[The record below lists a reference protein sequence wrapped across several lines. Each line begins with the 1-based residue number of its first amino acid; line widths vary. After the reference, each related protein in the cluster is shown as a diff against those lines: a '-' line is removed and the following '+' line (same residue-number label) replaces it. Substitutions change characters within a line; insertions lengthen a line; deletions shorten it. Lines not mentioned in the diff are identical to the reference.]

1 MVDQIDHCGD
11 FDRSLHAAQ
20 ARLTGGLSMT
30 ALSLAWADWAA
41 HMIDQPGRQMEL
53 AQLAADGWLAI
64 IRQAAGLHFEPK
76 LPDKQDNRFQDPGW
90 KTGPAALIS
99 DAFLRVTDF
108 WNQATQNTSGVS
120 EKNERIVN
128 FAARQILDV
137 MAPSNIPFFNPEV
150 LAKAQATS
158 GDSLREG
165 MANFIEDLC
174 HAGRSG
180 AQTLPMQ
187 PGKDVA
193 VTPGKV
199 VFRNDLL
206 ELIQYEPTE
215 KNVRPE
221 PVLIVPAWIMKYYIL
236 DLSPQNSMVKYLVGQ
251 GFTVFCISWR
261 NPDASMR
268 DIGMDDYRSLGV
280 MAALDAITVICGDKK
295 IHAAGYCLGGTLLS
309 ITAAAMAR
317 DLDERLA
324 TITLMAAQT
333 DFTEAGELQLFVNE
347 SQLHFLDD
355 VMWSEGYLDAQQ
367 MSGAFQM
374 LRANDLIW
382 SQMIRRYY
390 LGEKDQPNDLMSWNM
405 DTTRMPY
412 RMHSE
417 YLHKLFL
424 NNDLAEGRFQ
434 AGGREISLADI
445 RAPFFVIGTE
455 KDHIAP
461 WRSVY
466 KLQQL
471 NQGDFTFILTSGG
484 HNAGVVSEPG
494 HPRRHFCQL
503 ERPAGGLF
511 VPPDEWQSHAVCQE
525 GSWWVVWSDWL
536 SGHSNKSITPPML
549 GAPKA
554 GYPILA
560 AAPGTYVFQR

>member
-1 MVDQIDHCGD
+1 MADHCGD

-20 ARLTGGLSMT
+20 ARLTGGLSVT
-30 ALSLAWADWAA
+30 ALSLAWADWAMHLA
-41 HMIDQPGRQMEL
+41 DQPGRQVEL
-53 AQLAADGWLAI
+53 AQAAADGWRALL
-64 IRQAAGLHFEPK
+64 RQAVGLPFTPQ
-76 LPDKQDNRFQDPGW
+76 LPDKQDKRFEDPGW
-90 KTGPAALIS
+90 QNGPAALTS
-99 DAFLRVTDF
+99 QTFLRVADF
-108 WNQATQNTSGVS
+108 WSKATSDTAGVS
-120 EKNERIVN
+120 QRNERIVN

-137 MAPSNIPFFNPEV
+137 MAPSNIPFCNPEV
-150 LAKAQATS
+150 LAKAQATG
-158 GDSLREG
+158 GDSLWQG
-165 MANFIEDLC
+165 MANLLDDMRN
-174 HAGRSG
+174 AGRNS
-180 AQTLPMQ
+180 AQKIPMQ

-199 VFRNDLL
+199 VFRNEVI
-206 ELIQYEPTE
+206 ELIQYEPTT
-215 KNVRPE
+215 KTVRPE
-221 PVLIVPAWIMKYYIL
+221 PILIVPAWIMKYYIL

-261 NPDASMR
+261 NPDATMR
-268 DIGMDDYRSLGV
+268 DVGMDDYRRLGI
-280 MAALDAITVICGDKK
+280 MAALDAITAICGDQK

-309 ITAAAMAR
+309 IAAATMAR

-324 TITLMAAQT
+324 TVSLMAAQT
-333 DFTEAGELQLFVNE
+333 DFTEAGELQLFINE

-355 VMWSEGYLDAQQ
+355 VMWAEGYLDAQQ

-424 NNDLAEGRFQ
+424 NNDLAEGRYQ
-434 AGGREISLADI
+434 SEGRAISLADI

-471 NQGDFTFILTSGG
+471 NKGDFTFILTSGG

-494 HPRRHFCQL
+494 HPRRHFCKL
-503 ERPAGGLF
+503 EPKENDLF
-511 VPPDEWQSHAVCQE
+511 VPPDEWQSQASCQE
-525 GSWWVVWSDWL
+525 GSWWVDWSEWL
-536 SGHSNKSITPPML
+536 SKHSSVPVKPPAL

-554 GYPILA
+554 GYPVLA
-560 AAPGTYVFQR
+560 VAPGTYIFQR